1 MKDNPTKPKRRLTDI
16 DFSTEGSHIALV
28 HKEQGGAANGY
39 ATLVTKATDFSKDF
53 LEKAAKV
60 KVTLSFEEFL
70 SKFFGLWTEDAKV
83 LATLLG
89 LQEADTDDYDDYW
102 YKDYITEQV
111 DKFEI
116 MKSLHESDNIVKSII
131 EIGEKGYLEL
141 LKTQEKIEKSFIE
154 NAGKSG
160 LEPKTN
166 IEDDS
171 MGINKANTAIQT
183 EETNMPNSEN
193 ITKAQYE
200 DIQKSLDE
208 LKKDNESKTQELQKA
223 AELLKHYK
231 DKEEA
236 AISKAR
242 KESLVAV
249 VEVEEQAEKLFKAV
263 ASLDEQQ
270 FQDVVEVL
278 KSVSTKEDDFF
289 VEKGATA
296 VTDTDQNYLR
306 DILIQ
311 KHKQA

>member
-39 ATLVTKATDFSKDF
+39 VTLLTKATNPINDPIKEDD
-53 LEKAAKV
+53 
-60 KVTLSFEEFL
+60 VTE
-70 SKFFGLWTEDAKV
+70 V
-83 LATLLG
+83 
-89 LQEADTDDYDDYW
+89 
-102 YKDYITEQV
+102 
-111 DKFEI
+111 
-116 MKSLHESDNIVKSII
+116 
-131 EIGEKGYLEL
+131 
-141 LKTQEKIEKSFIE
+141 
-154 NAGKSG
+154 KSG

-236 AISKAR
+236 AIAKAR